1 MRARD
6 VMSRPVYAVRRET
19 PIEQAATLLADHG
32 FAAAPVV
39 SDYGQLIGIVNEA
52 DLIGHRVPID
62 PTANLRRELPARDRR
77 RPRVVSE
84 VMNRDVI
91 WMSPD
96 ADLAD
101 VADRMLTDQIRS
113 IPIVERGEVVGI
125 VSRRDVVQSVVHG
138 DDVLGMEVQHR
149 LDEYAGGE
157 HRWTV
162 TVADGVVHVA
172 GDFDDDE
179 ERRVVAV
186 LARTVPG
193 VVEARLTQPA

>member
-6 VMSRPVYAVRRET
+6 VMSRPVYSVRRDT
-19 PIEQAATLLADHG
+19 PIERAAALLTEHG

-39 SDYGQLIGIVNEA
+39 SEYGHLIGIVSEA
-52 DLIGHRVPID
+52 DLIEHRVPVD
-62 PTANLRRELPARDRR
+62 PTAHLRRDLPAPNGT
-77 RPRVVSE
+77 RPRVVGE
-84 VMNRDVI
+84 VMTREVI
-91 WMSPD
+91 SLPPE

-101 VADRMLTDQIRS
+101 VAETMLGDRIRS

-125 VSRRDVVQSVVHG
+125 VSRRDILRSVVRG

-149 LDEYAGGE
+149 LDEYANGRR
-157 HRWTV
+157 RWTV

-172 GDFDDDE
+172 GSFDDE
-179 ERRVVAV
+179 VERQVVAL

-193 VVEARLTQPA
+193 VVEARLMQPA